1 MSPQNERFASR
12 GGSPLA
18 LGSGSHREWG
28 WESVLACLPPRC
40 ASPRPSPRANESV
53 FLYRI
58 FNISSGKQKKLFKGS
73 QGEDGTLIK
82 VRAQSDG
89 RWSREW

>member
-1 MSPQNERFASR
+1 MNSA
-12 GGSPLA
+12 
-18 LGSGSHREWG
+18 
-28 WESVLACLPPRC
+28 
-40 ASPRPSPRANESV
+40 

-82 VRAQSDG
+82 VSTPVGLAEHPCSLLPVACH
-89 RWSREW
+89 

>member
-1 MSPQNERFASR
+1 M
-12 GGSPLA
+12 
-18 LGSGSHREWG
+18 
-28 WESVLACLPPRC
+28 
-40 ASPRPSPRANESV
+40 NESV

-82 VRAQSDG
+82 VRAQSMCSGPDIRRMRALG
-89 RWSREW
+89 GQGLVVPAPF